1 MAASGRWAWE
11 ITVCRLRPGK
21 DTFIRPWRFSCT
33 DFERQLVISK
43 MYEKIIIVLLL
54 SGYISI
60 TTSDV
65 STTANSSSPAY
76 NQTTPENE
84 LAVSADH
91 PPSITPAMKA
101 TGPPVPTNETLPK
114 QRREPRKQIAH
125 AFSEPVIILI
135 ILAAIAVIDGTIL
148 LISYCIGRLRKSNPS
163 AIEPQPT
170 HGTGVPLSSV
180 ETENPE
186 RSD

>member
-1 MAASGRWAWE
+1 
-11 ITVCRLRPGK
+11 
-21 DTFIRPWRFSCT
+21 
-33 DFERQLVISK
+33 

-54 SGYISI
+54 SGNTISTHTHIHI
-60 TTSDV
+60 TLTH
-65 STTANSSSPAY
+65 THTLNYFSS
-76 NQTTPENE
+76 
-84 LAVSADH
+84 H
-91 PPSITPAMKA
+91 M
-101 TGPPVPTNETLPK
+101 
-114 QRREPRKQIAH
+114 
-125 AFSEPVIILI
+125 IILI